1 MRYELQDA
9 PSGFNI
15 DIDPETGVMTAAQRL
30 EGDGGDYTFTVRA
43 TDMVSWQNL
52 GFHMVV

>member
-43 TDMVSWQNL
+43 TDMVSVKTWVFVL
-52 GFHMVV
+52 